1 MHDRILLP
9 YFCERIQG
17 RILDEASGSEEE
29 MDVKAKLTK
38 KDAQFLAQSLNG
50 SMWKVILTVG
60 TPLALYQGLS
70 QMFSILDTMM
80 AAHISEES
88 VSAVA
93 YLSQLN
99 RLLSAVGGGLA
110 VGAGIQISRAYGE
123 GNLVLVRKRVSS
135 LYAICLAL
143 GIAMLLTILPFTNQ
157 FLRFAGTPDT
167 LIAVG
172 AQYFT
177 VQMFVMVV
185 TFLNNVY
192 IAVERARGNASRIF
206 RLNLMVIFVKLTLT
220 ALFVYVLESGLVMI
234 AIASLASQLALFLFA
249 VKNSVSRESAFSFS
263 AQAVTMRGEVTM
275 PMINRSVPVI
285 AEKALFAFGKTIVN
299 SMCTVYSDLM
309 VGAMGISN
317 NLGGIT
323 TNPQNGYQ
331 EGAAAIISQNLGAS
345 KYKRVLEA
353 FYSVLA
359 VNIVLGA
366 VISGLELWQL
376 DFLAGLF
383 DSGSSEF
390 HQMIKLVYRYE
401 ALGAIP
407 LGINASVMALLYGL
421 GKTKLTLALNFAR
434 VFVFR
439 IPVFWFLQ
447 NYTNLGEASVGIV
460 MMVSNVSVA
469 VVSASVS
476 AFLVHRFK
484 KNYLV

>member
-1 MHDRILLP
+1 
-9 YFCERIQG
+9 
-17 RILDEASGSEEE
+17 
-29 MDVKAKLTK
+29 MDVKATLTK
-38 KDAQFLAQSLNG
+38 KDEQFLAQSLNG
-50 SMWKVILTVG
+50 PMWKVILTVG

-70 QMFSILDTMM
+70 QVFTILDTMM

-99 RLLSAVGGGLA
+99 HLLSAVGGGLA

-135 LYAICLAL
+135 LYAICLL
-143 GIAMLLTILPFTNQ
+143 VGLVMLLAILPFTNQ
-157 FLRFAGTPDT
+157 FLRFAGTPDA

-172 AQYFT
+172 AQYFA

-192 IAVERARGNASRIF
+192 IAVERARGNTGRIF
-206 RLNLMVIFVKLTLT
+206 RLNFLVILVKLTLT
-220 ALFVYVLESGLVMI
+220 AFFVYVLEAGLVMI
-234 AIASLASQLALFLFA
+234 AAASLASQLALFLLA
-249 VKNSVSRESAFSFS
+249 VRNSVSKESAFSFS
-263 AQAVTMRGEVTM
+263 AKAVTMHRQVTA
-275 PMINRSVPVI
+275 PMIERSVPVI

-299 SMCTVYSDLM
+299 SMCTVYGDLM

-331 EGAAAIISQNLGAS
+331 EGAAAVISQNLGAA

-353 FYSVLA
+353 FFCVLA
-359 VNIVLGA
+359 VNISVGA
-366 VISGLELWQL
+366 LISSIELWQL

-390 HQMIKLVYRYE
+390 HQMIKLVYQYE
-401 ALGAIP
+401 ALGAVP

-421 GKTKLTLALNFAR
+421 GKTKLTLMLNFAR

-447 NYTNLGEASVGIV
+447 NYTDLGEASVGIV
-460 MMVSNVSVA
+460 MMVSNISVA
-469 VVSASVS
+469 VVSAGVS
-476 AFLVHRFK
+476 AFVVLKFK
-484 KNYLV
+484 KTYLARQDATHSEQV